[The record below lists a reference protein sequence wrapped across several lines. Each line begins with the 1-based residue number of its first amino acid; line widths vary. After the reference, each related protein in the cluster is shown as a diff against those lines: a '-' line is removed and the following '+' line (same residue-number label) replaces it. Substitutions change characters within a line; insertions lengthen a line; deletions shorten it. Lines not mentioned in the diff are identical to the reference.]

1 MDRVQLCREIESAIN
16 NEYRYLYHEDNLS
29 EVHSALFPNYDKHDY
44 VCVFHEG
51 LWWTKKDSRILVDT
65 SEEIGEIGVDVQDIV
80 SKYDLSEDD
89 IDYLNQEYCYNN
101 GFCYLSVQGFYA
113 VMRIEDYEENK
124 DAYEFCKECLPFTE
138 E

>member
-16 NEYRYLYHEDNLS
+16 NEYRYLYQEDNLS
-29 EVHSALFPNYDKHDY
+29 EVHSNLFPNYDKHDY

-89 IDYLNQEYCYNN
+89 ID
-101 GFCYLSVQGFYA
+101 
-113 VMRIEDYEENK
+113 
-124 DAYEFCKECLPFTE
+124 
-138 E
+138 